1 MDSKATGQPLM
12 NIANKENPF
21 DIDWSCTEMEET
33 FQIMSELPPIQSCIE
48 MDSLALPWEKDD
60 YGFEGF
66 EELDIDCSILDNSLV
81 SWDEDSMIDRKP
93 IVNSLKIES
102 GAVPH
107 KALAQSHDCAS
118 NSSMN
123 KEENTVVDRNP
134 AVNSSV
140 INVKIES
147 SEVSDMILAQSQ
159 DCASNSSMEREEE
172 KRIPN
177 GGRKRAS
184 VPLEFEEIQ
193 KHFDVPITKAA
204 KEMKVGLTVLK
215 KRCRELKI
223 MRWPHRKIRSL
234 ESLINNVKEMG
245 LTKEIVMLEEH
256 RKLVEKV
263 PGMELTE
270 RTKRLRQACFK
281 ANYKK
286 KRCLA
291 GYA

>member
-1 MDSKATGQPLM
+1 MTSQRFARAWGINQKDFFSKV
-12 NIANKENPF
+12 
-21 DIDWSCTEMEET
+21 
-33 FQIMSELPPIQSCIE
+33 SELPPIQSCIE

-93 IVNSLKIES
+93 IVNSLKIE
-102 GAVPH
+102 
-107 KALAQSHDCAS
+107 
-118 NSSMN
+118 
-123 KEENTVVDRNP
+123 NP